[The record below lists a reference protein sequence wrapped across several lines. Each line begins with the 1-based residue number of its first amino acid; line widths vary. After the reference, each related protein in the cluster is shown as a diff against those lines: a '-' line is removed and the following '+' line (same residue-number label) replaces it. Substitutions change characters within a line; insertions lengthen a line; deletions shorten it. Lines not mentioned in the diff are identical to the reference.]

1 MVPGHRS
8 GCQAT
13 SSQSSD
19 NSFQSSESS
28 KGNPDNRVTDKT
40 EHLSQTYSG
49 SISADSSSN
58 VSDGANVSMEMDQ
71 DDVVDQQI
79 VCQCLSEP
87 VLCREAV
94 DGEVPSQLREL
105 FGTLQPENEL
115 EVLGVVLHVLMLE
128 MGFIVVDKVITDSLR
143 AFSLLHVQNTDT
155 LPCLLGINLIFLQ
168 ILGKAIT
175 SVCWIL
181 KVIEKHCW
189 CYNLF
194 FVVFFHMRL

>member
-1 MVPGHRS
+1 MCSVYICLYHLQNQEQMDPGHGS

-13 SSQSSD
+13 SSQSRDDS

-40 EHLSQTYSG
+40 EHLSQTGSG
-49 SISADSSSN
+49 SVSADSSSN
-58 VSDGANVSMEMDQ
+58 VSGGANVSMEMDQ

-115 EVLGVVLHVLMLE
+115 EVLGIVLHVLMLE

-143 AFSLLHVQNTDT
+143 AFSLYT
-155 LPCLLGINLIFLQ
+155 CRILILCH
-168 ILGKAIT
+168 T
-175 SVCWIL
+175 
-181 KVIEKHCW
+181 
-189 CYNLF
+189 
-194 FVVFFHMRL
+194 